1 VEKRT
6 TALMAELTEKEKCM
20 CEGKASSTGNNRD
33 DDQILYNWYFLT
45 GLNTV
50 NQSNNLCQ
58 IAGSI

>member
-1 VEKRT
+1 M
-6 TALMAELTEKEKCM
+6 MAELTEKEKCT

-45 GLNTV
+45 GLNIV